1 MNNVTQGVIAGLVFG
16 AVAVAIMVPMSMPQK
31 RDAMIAAFL
40 NRFGIGFTIAVASL
54 PAAGWLKGLVF
65 GLLLSLPA
73 AIATRAYAPILGL
86 GVVGSVIIGWI
97 VG

>member
-16 AVAVAIMVPMSMPQK
+16 AVAVAIMVPMPMPQK

-54 PAAGWLKGLVF
+54 PAA
-65 GLLLSLPA
+65 
-73 AIATRAYAPILGL
+73 IATRAYAPILGL